1 MEWLENAVIVG
12 GLTGVMLLWVASVV
26 GMLHVAWGTVGD
38 HLQNV
43 LDRLKRR

>member
-12 GLTGVMLLWVASVV
+12 GLTGVMLLWVACVA
-26 GMLHVAWGTVGD
+26 GMLHVAWRAVGD